1 MISEPLSSRI
11 EPIRKSIVVAVT
23 PERAFAVFT
32 QRMDAWWP
40 FQGHSIFEE
49 RSRSVEFEP
58 RVGGLVNEI
67 SADGERGA
75 WGRLL
80 SWNPPDSF
88 RMTWHPGRDEA
99 TAQELDVR
107 FVAVEGGTR
116 VEIEHRGWEKL
127 LDKASASRTGYDQ
140 GWGAVL
146 AAFAGACAGDAQ

>member
-1 MISEPLSSRI
+1 MISDPVSSRI

-23 PERAFAVFT
+23 PERAFTVFT

-40 FQGHSIFEE
+40 FQGHSMFEE
-49 RSRSVEFEP
+49 RSRGVEFEP
-58 RVGGLVNEI
+58 RAGGTVNEI
-67 SADGERGA
+67 SADGERSP

-80 SWNPPDSF
+80 EWNPPDSF
-88 RMTWHPGRDEA
+88 RMTWHPGRDES

-107 FVAVEGGTR
+107 FVAVDGGTQ

-127 LDKASASRTGYDQ
+127 LERGAEARGGYDQ

-146 AAFAGACAGDAQ
+146 DAFVDACARGIQ

>member
-1 MISEPLSSRI
+1 MISDPVSSRI
-11 EPIRKSIVVAVT
+11 EPVRKSIVVAVT

-40 FQGHSIFEE
+40 FQGHSMFEE
-49 RSRSVEFEP
+49 RSRGVEFEP
-58 RVGGLVNEI
+58 RVGGMVNEI
-67 SADGERGA
+67 SADGERSA

-80 SWNPPDSF
+80 AWNPPDSF

-107 FVAVEGGTR
+107 FVAVDGGTR

-127 LDKASASRTGYDQ
+127 LENRRATRDNYDQ

-146 AAFAGACAGDAQ
+146 GAFADACAGGAR

>member
-1 MISEPLSSRI
+1 MITDPASSRI
-11 EPIRKSIVVAVT
+11 EPVRKSITVAVT

-40 FQGHSIFEE
+40 FPGHSMFEE
-49 RSRSVEFEP
+49 RSRGVEFEP

-67 SADGERGA
+67 SADGERSA

-80 SWNPPDSF
+80 EWNPPHSF
-88 RMTWHPGRDEA
+88 RMTWHPGREEA

-127 LDKASASRTGYDQ
+127 LDGGAEARGGYDQ

-146 AAFAGACAGDAQ
+146 GAFVDACSRGVR